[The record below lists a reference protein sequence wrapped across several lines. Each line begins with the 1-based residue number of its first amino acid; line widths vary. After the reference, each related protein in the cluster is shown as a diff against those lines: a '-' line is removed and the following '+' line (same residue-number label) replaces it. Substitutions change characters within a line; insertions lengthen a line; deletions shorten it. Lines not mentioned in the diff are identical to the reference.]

1 MRDLYNFFRSGMMS
15 EFASLSPEQEEF
27 LRQQRIEETGPGTI
41 LPDFQGLLEFIGS
54 EGIPVSKAQNFFSM
68 KSLAEI
74 NARLSHPLEID
85 LNRPQQKSYSN
96 IHGLYML
103 LRASGLS
110 YIETKGKKYILKLEP
125 TVLESWN
132 SLNPTERY
140 FNLLET
146 WLLWGNE
153 ETMGLRLN
161 FFLTNF
167 DKCLRLW
174 KQIPDEGLKVAN
186 YTEQQS
192 FHYFPE
198 LYNIALLELF
208 GLLAVEHGKPEPK
221 KGWRFAGL
229 KRSPWGEV
237 LLQAISV
244 LDSQQRQELEAEEE
258 DEEEEDDKP
267 FERTLGTW
275 QSFLQPFFPEWQ
287 HNLKALQVEFRQG
300 FYIFK
305 VSLGKCWRRIGIS
318 ADATLEDLSS
328 TILRSMDFYND
339 HLHCFYWKNAYG
351 SVVQVNHSFMED
363 EPPFT
368 SEFSI
373 GALPFKE
380 GQSFTYL
387 FDFGEDW
394 EFEVKLERVEPAK
407 ASLEPSILEH
417 RGKAPEQ
424 YPDYDDYD
432 E

>member
-1 MRDLYNFFRSGMMS
+1 MQDLYNFFRSGLMS

-27 LRQQRIEETGPGTI
+27 LRQQRIDETGPGTI
-41 LPDFQGLLEFIGS
+41 LPDFQALLEFIGS
-54 EGIPVSKAQNFFSM
+54 EGTPVSKAQNFFSM

-74 NARLSHPLEID
+74 NARLSHPLEIA

-96 IHGLYML
+96 IYGLYML

-153 ETMGLRLN
+153 ETMGRLN
-161 FFLTNF
+161 FFITDL
-167 DKCLRLW
+167 DKCLKLW

-186 YTEQQS
+186 YEEQQS
-192 FHYFPE
+192 FHRFPE

-208 GLLAVEHGKPEPK
+208 GLLSVEHGKPEPK

-229 KRSPWGEV
+229 KRSPWGDV
-237 LLQAISV
+237 LLRALLV
-244 LDSQQRQELEAEEE
+244 LDGQQEREELEE
-258 DEEEEDDKP
+258 EEEEDKP
-267 FERTLGTW
+267 LERTLGTW
-275 QSFLQPFFPEWQ
+275 QPFFQPFFPEWQ
-287 HNLKALQVEFRQG
+287 HNLKALQVQSRQG

-305 VSLGKCWRRIGIS
+305 VSLGACWRRIGIP

-328 TILRSMDFYND
+328 TILRSVDFDND
-339 HLHCFYWKNAYG
+339 HLHSFYWKNSYG
-351 SVVQVNHSFMED
+351 SRVWVNHHFMD

-368 SEFSI
+368 SDFSI
-373 GALPFKE
+373 GSLPLKE

-387 FDFGEDW
+387 FDFGDNW
-394 EFEVKLERVEPAK
+394 QFKVKLERIEPAE
-407 ASLEPSILEH
+407 ASIIPRILEYS
-417 RGKAPEQ
+417 GEAPEQ
-424 YPDYDDYD
+424 YPDYDEED
-432 E
+432 EEM